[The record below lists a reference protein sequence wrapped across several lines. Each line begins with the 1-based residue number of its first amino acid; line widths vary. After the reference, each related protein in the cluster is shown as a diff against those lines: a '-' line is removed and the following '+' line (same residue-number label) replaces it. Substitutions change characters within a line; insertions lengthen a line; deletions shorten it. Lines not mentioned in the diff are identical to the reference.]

1 MKLLKNKKVLAV
13 AVAGVIAL
21 GGCGI
26 YAYNVSAEKN
36 QEKIEIS
43 EGIKSI
49 ELQNKLFEK
58 KVTQLEK
65 KIDGLEESPNVAKF
79 DSDVPIKI
87 TKIKEEL
94 KPLVKVKKDFVKQQE
109 TRLETIQNSYNQA
122 LEAQTVVLALFDKEN
137 VKDDVT
143 RESYDSAKQKVDVL
157 KQVELKK
164 QLTEKLKLVE
174 TKLNEKEQVVAET
187 AKKEVEQQE
196 QAKQQQQQQEQVQQE
211 AVSNQQASASGNG
224 SSNAGYTDNSSS
236 KGSSG
241 STPQTNT
248 GGSQGNNSNSSSTPP
263 AQTPPPANNNS
274 NGSSSG
280 GNSWNTGN
288 ANNGGVVGGQNNNN
302 GTGTENSWEGGDWD
316 YN

>member
-13 AVAGVIAL
+13 TVAGFIAL

-43 EGIKSI
+43 EGKKSI

-109 TRLETIQNSYNQA
+109 TRLENIQNSYNQA
-122 LEAQTVVLALFDKEN
+122 LEAQTVVLALFDKVN

-196 QAKQQQQQQEQVQQE
+196 QAKQQQQEQVQQE